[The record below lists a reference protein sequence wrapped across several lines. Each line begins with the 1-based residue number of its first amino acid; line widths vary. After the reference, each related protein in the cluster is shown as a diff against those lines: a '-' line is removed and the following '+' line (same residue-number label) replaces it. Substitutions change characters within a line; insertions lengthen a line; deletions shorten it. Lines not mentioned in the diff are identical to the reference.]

1 MYMKVWGAQQD
12 ALSAYSSVLQAQQSV
27 APAVYPDAET
37 DAENLHC
44 CRGAKN
50 RQELNAVLRRHI
62 MLRRLKADVL
72 GQIPALQRS
81 RVSVL
86 PDPVNLKV
94 LLSARS
100 NEPL

>member
-1 MYMKVWGAQQD
+1 MLYQHTLLCPRHGRLLCPRYILMQRPM
-12 ALSAYSSVLQAQQSV
+12 LF
-27 APAVYPDAET
+27 
-37 DAENLHC
+37 LHR

-100 NEPL
+100 NKLLNSP

>member
-1 MYMKVWGAQQD
+1 M
-12 ALSAYSSVLQAQQSV
+12 
-27 APAVYPDAET
+27 
-37 DAENLHC
+37 
-44 CRGAKN
+44 
-50 RQELNAVLRRHI
+50 LRRHI

-100 NEPL
+100 NKPLWHRSIDERCRLCLGTEPLPRQILAA